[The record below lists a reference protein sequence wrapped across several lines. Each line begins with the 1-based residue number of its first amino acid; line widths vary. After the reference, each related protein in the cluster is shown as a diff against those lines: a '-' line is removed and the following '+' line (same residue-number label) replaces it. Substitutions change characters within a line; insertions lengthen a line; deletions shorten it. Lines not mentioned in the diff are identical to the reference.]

1 MKYTFF
7 EIDNF
12 KGIKHV
18 RLDFDAHP
26 HSKIY
31 TLVGLN
37 ESGKTTVLEAIDYL
51 GAQSDEVKTL
61 TSPVISSPSYSSKDP
76 RDLIPMGQRDNF
88 NGDIEIEAGFEF
100 DGADNKKLRK
110 FLEDELSCEL
120 EEDITDF
127 TISKKFSF
135 EDSELQPP
143 TASSLWSLRPKVRR
157 FTKTTTGKRRAS
169 KKIQTLSAN
178 GETKADWHKVVNFV
192 KTLLPS
198 VVYFPN
204 FLFDFPDKIY
214 LEESTTFTPDE
225 QNKHRTYR
233 TILQDVLDSMSTGST
248 GMTLSK
254 HVVERAKSDDRHDT
268 QALESVLLKMEGDIT
283 RTVFENWDKI
293 FARKV
298 GDKRIAVRWDKDDV
312 GWFLQLRL
320 KDSTNIYKISER
332 SLGFR
337 WFFAFMLLTQYRG
350 FRKDAP
356 DNVLFLLD
364 EPASNLHPSAQRQLL
379 DSFGKMPNCSI
390 VYTTHSHHLINP
402 AWLESTFVVKNAGLD
417 YDSDQD
423 YSANDTDI
431 TLERYRTFAD
441 NYPNQTTYFQ
451 PVLDVLDYRLSE
463 LENVPD
469 VAMVEGKNDFHTL
482 KLLHKLLG
490 RKDQV
495 NLMPGAGAG
504 NLADVIRLY
513 IGWGRDFIVLLD
525 SDAAG
530 VREQKRYE
538 ELFGASVNGR
548 LFSLADANPEWTKS
562 LESLFDEAN
571 RLTIQQMIYPDDAK
585 FNKTHFNRAV
595 QEIFLTD
602 REIELSQATKDNFN
616 RLFDFF
622 AEKLPPNKK

>member
-7 EIDNF
+7 EIFNF

-26 HSKIY
+26 RSNIY

-61 TSPVISSPSYSSKDP
+61 TSPGFSSPSDSSKDP

-88 NGDIEIEAGFEF
+88 NGDIAIEAGFEF
-100 DGADNKKLRK
+100 DEADNRKLK
-110 FLEDELSCEL
+110 QFLESELNCEL
-120 EEDITDF
+120 AEDVTTF
-127 TISKKFSF
+127 MVKKKFTF
-135 EDSELQPP
+135 ENSEPQKAGASSGWTLQP
-143 TASSLWSLRPKVRR
+143 KIQR
-157 FTKTTTGKRRAS
+157 FTTTPKTNKRRLS
-169 KKIQTLSAN
+169 KKIETLGDESN
-178 GETKADWHKVVNFV
+178 IRNKVEWLKVVAFV
-192 KTLLPS
+192 KMLLPS

-214 LEESTTFTPDE
+214 LEDSSTFAPDE
-225 QNKHRTYR
+225 QNKYLTYR
-233 TILQDVLDSMSTGST
+233 TILQDVLDSRGT

-254 HVVERAKSDDRHDT
+254 HVVERAQSDDRRVT
-268 QALESVLLKMEGDIT
+268 EALESVLLKMEGDIT

-298 GDKRIAVRWDKDDV
+298 GDKRITISWGKDDI

-320 KDSTNIYKISER
+320 KDRTNIYKISER

-350 FRKDAP
+350 FRKNAP
-356 DNVLFLLD
+356 ANVLFLLD
-364 EPASNLHPSAQRQLL
+364 EPASNLHPSAQSQLL
-379 DSFGKMPNCSI
+379 KSFGKMPNCSI

-431 TLERYRTFAD
+431 TLERYRAFAD
-441 NYPNQTTYFQ
+441 NHPNQRTYFQ
-451 PVLDVLDYRLSE
+451 PVLDVLDYRMSE

-469 VAMVEGKNDFHTL
+469 VAMIEGKNDFHTL

-530 VREQKRYE
+530 VKERKRYE
-538 ELFGASVNGR
+538 ELFGASVDGR

-562 LESLFDEAN
+562 LESLFDEAD
-571 RLTIQQMIYPDDAK
+571 RLATQQMIHPEDTK
-585 FNKTHFNRAV
+585 FKKTHFNRAI

-602 REIELSQATKDNFN
+602 RKIKLSQTTQDNFN

-622 AEKLPPNKK
+622 AEKLPSSKK